1 MEETSKTKTMQWL
14 LAVGIVIGGGGLS
27 GCAAGLDS
35 IPSLDAAFDPPS
47 LTASIGLGDEALGH
61 SDVAAEVPAV
71 VQAQA
76 EGQAQDAASA
86 APPQPEQPVMDESP
100 AEPAAGSPG
109 LASAEAAAP
118 ALQVAQAPPDKALE
132 AAKDENYDPFA
143 TAEGTAGGVEEYD
156 PWEPFN
162 VKMFQFNRKLDEWV
176 LRPVAKVYDKVI
188 PDQLEHGIS
197 NAFHNIRTV
206 PRILN
211 NLFQGKFK
219 GAGIETARLVLNST
233 FGVAGFMD
241 FAKENYDLVT
251 PDEDFGQTLAVH
263 GSKPG
268 PYLVVPILGS
278 FTLRDGTG
286 YVVDLFL
293 DPFNLLLFPFFN
305 VQGWPQVVTN
315 EDTVTFSQIGIRA
328 GYMVNE
334 RAINIDTTFEGVEET
349 VVDLYGA
356 VRNAYLQKRARAIR
370 E

>member
-1 MEETSKTKTMQWL
+1 MEARKRAMRWMV
-14 LAVGIVIGGGGLS
+14 AVGLAIGGGGLT

-35 IPSLDAAFDPPS
+35 FSALDTTLAPPQ
-47 LTASIGLGDEALGH
+47 LTASLGGGDEH
-61 SDVAAEVPAV
+61 FIPPDVPVPP
-71 VQAQA
+71 
-76 EGQAQDAASA
+76 
-86 APPQPEQPVMDESP
+86 APDLP
-100 AEPAAGSPG
+100 AP
-109 LASAEAAAP
+109 AEAAAP
-118 ALQVAQAPPDKALE
+118 GPESSVAEAAPAEMGAVPADPVPAGEAVPVAEPAASLEVAQATPEKSLE
-132 AAKDENYDPFA
+132 AVKEENYDPFA
-143 TAEGTAGGVEEYD
+143 SAEEKAGPIEEYD

-176 LRPVAKVYDKVI
+176 LRPVAKVYDKVV
-188 PDQLEHGIS
+188 PDPLERGIS

-219 GAGIETARLVLNST
+219 GAGIETSRLLLNST

-241 FAKENYDLVT
+241 FAGENFDLVT
-251 PDEDFGQTLAVH
+251 PDEDFGQTLGVY
-263 GSKPG
+263 GTKPG

-278 FTLRDGTG
+278 FTVRDGTG
-286 YVVDLFL
+286 YIVDLFL

-315 EDTVTFSQIGIRA
+315 EDTVTFAQIGIRG

-334 RAINIDTTFEGVEET
+334 RSLNIDTTFEGVEES

-356 VRNAYLQKRARAIR
+356 VRNAYLQKRAKAIR